1 MLPISPIKFVN
12 MTQSMKTKIKAFK
25 PLSKHPLRSALS
37 TLGIVLLCIIST
49 SPLRA
54 QETNLSNF
62 TKKLDESSSKNAQ
75 EKVYLHL
82 DKPYYAI
89 GDDIWFKA
97 YTVNAKTGLP
107 STISG
112 LIYIELVTE
121 KDSIAKQL
129 KLPMRSGIT
138 WGDFKLTDS
147 LSEGNYRI
155 RAYTQWMRNA
165 GPEFYFDKTIK
176 IGNSWANKVF
186 TKSSSTVG
194 TENNLQK
201 VTTTIQFSDKQNI
214 AYANAPVSYQVRL
227 NDKSVE
233 RGKGTTNAQ
242 GEITITTTNKQAEA
256 LKSGYIVANI
266 TLPNKA
272 VVSKEIP
279 LKATSKDIDVQ
290 FFPEGGKLV
299 ENLPNKIAIKAV
311 NSNGLGEYT
320 TGVIINSE
328 GTEISKIE
336 TNKLGMGSFFVNPIA
351 GQVYKANLSFA
362 DGSTKTFALP
372 TAEKSGRILSISNL
386 DSTKMLVK
394 IYMSEDLLNKEDY
407 NLIAQ
412 HNGAVYFSTKVSSSR
427 QVVSLTVP
435 KDSLPS
441 GIIQVALLSS
451 NFAPLNE
458 RIVFV
463 NNLID
468 KIDVQA
474 ENLKPSYGKRE
485 KVDLSFVASD
495 AGKPVQ
501 GSFSVAVTNS
511 TAVKPDPENETNI
524 LTKLLLTSDLVGY
537 VEKPNHYFLKNDRA
551 TRFDLDNLLLT
562 QGWRKID
569 WKQITDNTA
578 PVVKFPV
585 EKKIQISG
593 VVTKGG
599 KPVIKG
605 KVSLVSFSGG
615 FFVTDTLT
623 DDKGRFNFDQIEFV
637 DSTKFV
643 VQARTDKDRKF
654 VDIVMDIVPGQ
665 AVSKNLNTG
674 DIEVNVNQSLAA
686 YLAESNKYFDDQTKR
701 GLLNRTILLDQVNI
715 VEKRK
720 PTYNTSNLGG
730 AGNADAVFTAKDL
743 ETAFSLSQYLQGR
756 IAGVQIRNGQ
766 AYARGSQTP
775 MTIMLD
781 GMNMGSDSFDLD
793 NIVVQDIETVE
804 ILKSIGTTAIYG
816 MQGGSGVIVINTKRG
831 DGARSVNA
839 YTPGVINYIPK
850 GYAVVR
856 AFYSPKYDV
865 KPDSR
870 PDLRTTVF
878 WEPQMVSDAKG
889 KAKITYFNTDVPGV
903 YRIVVEG
910 IDVNGSL
917 ARKVL
922 TYEVK

>member
-1 MLPISPIKFVN
+1 
-12 MTQSMKTKIKAFK
+12 MKTKLIAY
-25 PLSKHPLRSALS
+25 PTLSTVSTRSLPATLS
-37 TLGIVLLCIIST
+37 TLGTLFLITLNSFLLQ
-49 SPLRA
+49 A
-54 QETNLSNF
+54 QDANLSNF
-62 TKKLDESSSKNAQ
+62 TKKLDETTSKQAQ

-97 YTVNAKTGLP
+97 YTINAKTGLP

-112 LIYIELVTE
+112 LLYVELITE
-121 KDSIAKQL
+121 KDSVAKQL
-129 KLPMRSGIT
+129 KLPMKSGIT

-176 IGNSWANKVF
+176 IGNAWANKVF
-186 TKSSSTVG
+186 TKSNNVLS
-194 TENNLQK
+194 TENNQQK
-201 VTTTIQFSDKQNI
+201 ITTTIQFTDKQNLPYTG
-214 AYANAPVSYQVRL
+214 AAVNYEVML
-227 NDKSVE
+227 GTKTVE

-242 GEITITTTNKQAEA
+242 GEITISATNKQPDA

-266 TLPNKA
+266 TLPNKQ
-272 VVSKEIP
+272 VISKNIP
-279 LKATSKDIDVQ
+279 LKTTSKEVDVQ
-290 FFPEGGKLV
+290 LFPEGGKLV
-299 ENLPNKIAIKAV
+299 ENLPNKVAIKSV
-311 NSNGLGEYT
+311 NSSGLGEYT
-320 TGVIINSE
+320 TGVILSND
-328 GTEISKIE
+328 GVEISRFE
-336 TNKLGMGSFFVNPIA
+336 TNKLGMGSFFLNPA
-351 GQVYKANLSFA
+351 SGQTYQANLTFA
-362 DGSTKTFALP
+362 DGTKKTIALP
-372 TAEKSGRILSISNL
+372 AANKSGSVLAISNL
-386 DSTKMLVK
+386 DSTKMSIKVYL
-394 IYMSEDLLNKEDY
+394 SPDLLNKEEY

-412 HNGAVYFSTKVSSSR
+412 HNGIVFFSTKVSSAK

-441 GIIQVALLSS
+441 GIVQISLLSPT
-451 NFAPLNE
+451 FMPLNE

-463 NNLID
+463 NNVHD
-468 KIDVQA
+468 KIDVQP
-474 ENLKPSYGKRE
+474 ENLKPSYGKRA
-485 KVDLSFVASD
+485 KVDLSLATTNQ
-495 AGKPVQ
+495 GKPIQ
-501 GSFSVAVTNS
+501 GSFSVAVTNT

-537 VEKPNHYFLKNDRA
+537 VEKPNHYFLKNDRD

-569 WKQITDNTA
+569 WKQVADGTE
-578 PVVKFPV
+578 PVAKFAA
-585 EKKIQISG
+585 EKRLQISG
-593 VVTKGG
+593 MVTKGG
-599 KPVIKG
+599 KPVVKG

-615 FFVTDTLT
+615 FFMTDTLT
-623 DDKGRFNFDQIEFV
+623 DDKGRFNFDKIEFL

-654 VDIVMDIVPGQ
+654 VDIVMDVVPGQ
-665 AVSKNLNTG
+665 VTNKNPNTG
-674 DIEVNVNQSLAA
+674 DIEVNVNQALAS
-686 YLAESNKYFDDQTKR
+686 YLQESSKYFDDQTKR

-715 VEKRK
+715 VEKKK
-720 PTYNTSNLGG
+720 PTYNSANLAG
-730 AGNADAVFTAKDL
+730 AGNADAVITAKDL

-756 IAGVQIRNGQ
+756 IAGIQIRDGQ
-766 AYARGSQTP
+766 AFARNSQTP
-775 MTIMLD
+775 MAINVD
-781 GMNMGSDSFDLD
+781 GMMMDGDSFNLD
-793 NIVVQDIETVE
+793 DIVVQDIETVE
-804 ILKSIGTTAIYG
+804 VLKNIANTAIYG
-816 MQGGSGVIVINTKRG
+816 IRGGSGVLIINTKRG
-831 DGARSVNA
+831 DGSRSVNS
-839 YTPGVINYIPK
+839 YTPGLINYIPK

-856 AFYSPKYDV
+856 EFYSPKYDV

-878 WEPQMVSDAKG
+878 WEPQMVSNATG
-889 KAKITYFNTDVPGV
+889 KAKISYFNTDVPGT

>member
-1 MLPISPIKFVN
+1 
-12 MTQSMKTKIKAFK
+12 MKTKLKAFET
-25 PLSKHPLRSALS
+25 LSKRSLLS
-37 TLGIVLLCIIST
+37 TLGIVLLSIISS

-54 QETNLSNF
+54 QESNLSNF
-62 TKKLDESSSKNAQ
+62 TKKLEEASSKNAQ

-97 YTVNAKTGLP
+97 YTINAKTGLP
-107 STISG
+107 SNISG
-112 LIYIELVTE
+112 LLYVELVTE

-129 KLPMRSGIT
+129 KLPMKIGIT

-165 GPEFYFDKTIK
+165 GPAFYFDKTIK

-186 TKSSSTVG
+186 TKSSNTLS
-194 TENNLQK
+194 TENNQQK
-201 VTTTIQFSDKQNI
+201 VTTTIQFTDKQNLG
-214 AYANAPVSYQVRL
+214 YANAQVNYEVKL
-227 NDKSVE
+227 NNKTVE
-233 RGKGTTNAQ
+233 RGKGVTNTQ
-242 GEITITTTNKQAEA
+242 GEITIVTTNKQPEA
-256 LKSGYIVANI
+256 LKSGYIIANI
-266 TLPNKA
+266 TLPNKT

-279 LKATSKDIDVQ
+279 LKTTSKDIDVQ

-299 ENLPNKIAIKAV
+299 ENLPNKIAIKAI
-311 NSNGLGEYT
+311 NSSGLGEYT
-320 TGVIINSE
+320 TGIITNSE
-328 GTEISKIE
+328 GTEISKLE
-336 TNKLGMGSFFVNPIA
+336 TNKLGMGSFFINPIA
-351 GQVYKANLSFA
+351 GQVYKANLTFG
-362 DGSTKTFALP
+362 DGTTKTLTLP
-372 TAEKSGRILSISNL
+372 TADKSGRVLSISNL
-386 DSTKMLVK
+386 DSNKMSVK
-394 IYMSEDLLNKEDY
+394 VYISEDLLNKEEY

-412 HNGAVYFSTKVSSSR
+412 HNGTVYFSTKVGSSK

-441 GIIQVALLSS
+441 GIIQVSLLSS
-451 NFAPLNE
+451 NFMPLNE

-463 NNLID
+463 NNLTD
-468 KIDVQA
+468 KIDVQT
-474 ENLKPSYGKRE
+474 ENLKPSYGKRA
-485 KVDLSFVASD
+485 KVDLSLAASH
-495 AGKPVQ
+495 AGKPVR

-537 VEKPNHYFLKNDRA
+537 VEKPNRYFLNNDRE

-562 QGWRKID
+562 QGWRKTD
-569 WKQITDNTA
+569 WKQVADGTEPA
-578 PVVKFPV
+578 AKFPA

-593 VVTKGG
+593 LVTKGG
-599 KPVIKG
+599 KPVVKG

-615 FFVTDTLT
+615 FFMTDTLT
-623 DDKGRFNFDQIEFV
+623 DAKGRFNFDQIEFM

-654 VDIVMDIVPGQ
+654 VDIVMDAVPGQ
-665 AVSKNLNTG
+665 LVSKNPNTG

-686 YLAESNKYFDDQTKR
+686 YLEESNKYFDDQTKR

-720 PTYNTSNLGG
+720 PTYNSSNLGG

-766 AYARGSQTP
+766 AFARGSQTP
-775 MTIMLD
+775 MSIIVD
-781 GMNMGSDSFDLD
+781 GMNMGSEDFDLD

-804 ILKSIGTTAIYG
+804 ILKSIANTAIYG

-831 DGARSVNA
+831 DGARSVNT
-839 YTPGVINYIPK
+839 YTPGVINYLPK

-878 WEPQMVSDAKG
+878 WEPQMISDTEG
-889 KAKITYFNTDVPGV
+889 KAKISYFNTDVPGI
-903 YRIVVEG
+903 YRVVIEG

>member
-1 MLPISPIKFVN
+1 
-12 MTQSMKTKIKAFK
+12 MKTKIKAFK
-25 PLSKHPLRSALS
+25 TLSKHLLKSKFLTLS
-37 TLGIVLLCIIST
+37 TLGIAFLSIMSS
-49 SPLRA
+49 SPVKA
-54 QETNLSNF
+54 QEANLTNF
-62 TKKLDESSSKNAQ
+62 TKKLEETSSKNAQ

-97 YTVNAKTGLP
+97 YTINAKTGLP

-112 LIYIELVTE
+112 LLYIELVTE

-129 KLPMRSGIT
+129 KLPMKSGIT

-186 TKSSSTVG
+186 TKSSNAIS
-194 TENNLQK
+194 TENNQQK
-201 VTTTIQFSDKQNI
+201 VTTTIQFADKQNI
-214 AYANAPVSYQVRL
+214 AYANAQVNYEVKL
-227 NDKSVE
+227 NNKTVE
-233 RGKGTTNAQ
+233 RGKGVTNAQ
-242 GEITITTTNKQAEA
+242 GEITIVTTNKQPEA
-256 LKSGYIVANI
+256 LKSGYIIANI
-266 TLPNKA
+266 ALPNKT

-279 LKATSKDIDVQ
+279 LKTTSKDIDVQ

-299 ENLPNKIAIKAV
+299 ENLPNKIAIKAI
-311 NSNGLGEYT
+311 NSSGLGEYT
-320 TGVIINSE
+320 TGIIVNSD
-328 GTEISKIE
+328 GTEISKLE
-336 TNKLGMGSFFVNPIA
+336 TNKLGMGSFFINPIA
-351 GQVYKANLSFA
+351 GQAYKANLTFA
-362 DGSTKTFALP
+362 DGTTKTLNLP
-372 TAEKSGRILSISNL
+372 AADKSGRVLSISNL
-386 DSTKMLVK
+386 DSTKMSIKVYL
-394 IYMSEDLLNKEDY
+394 SEDLLNKEEY

-412 HNGAVYFSTKVSSSR
+412 HNGIVYFSTKVSSSR

-441 GIIQVALLSS
+441 GIIQVSLLSS
-451 NFAPLNE
+451 TFAPLNE

-463 NNLID
+463 NNLTAD
-468 KIDVQA
+468 KIDIKP
-474 ENLKPSYGKRE
+474 ENLKPSYGKRA
-485 KVDLSFVASD
+485 KVDLSLAASH

-501 GSFSVAVTNS
+501 GSFSVAITNS

-537 VEKPNHYFLKNDRA
+537 VEKPNRYFLNQDRE

-569 WKQITDNTA
+569 WKQVVDGTE
-578 PVVKFPV
+578 PVIKFPV

-593 VVTKGG
+593 LVTKGG
-599 KPVIKG
+599 KPVVKG

-615 FFVTDTLT
+615 FFMIDTLT
-623 DDKGRFNFDQIEFV
+623 DAKGRFNFDQIEFL

-654 VDIVMDIVPGQ
+654 VDIVMDVVPGQ
-665 AVSKNLNTG
+665 MVSKNPNTG

-686 YLAESNKYFDDQTKR
+686 YLEESNKYFDDQTKK

-720 PTYNTSNLGG
+720 PAYASSNLGG

-766 AYARGSQTP
+766 AFARGSQSP
-775 MTIMLD
+775 MSIMLD
-781 GMNMGSDSFDLD
+781 GMNVGGEDFDLD

-804 ILKSIGTTAIYG
+804 ILKSIGNTAIYG
-816 MQGGSGVIVINTKRG
+816 MQGGSGVIVITTKRG
-831 DGARSVNA
+831 GGLSSVNT
-839 YTPGVINYIPK
+839 YTPGVINYLPK

-865 KPDSR
+865 KPDNR

-878 WEPQMVSDAKG
+878 WEPQMVSDASG
-889 KAKITYFNTDVPGV
+889 KAKISYFNTDVPGT
-903 YRIVVEG
+903 YRIVIEG